1 MKNIPLL
8 KNIRASRSPSPDEGQ
23 PAGAQSG
30 RLKRIRESRLL
41 WPLAAWIVILVIT
54 LIFAPG
60 FFRIGI
66 IDDPVYG
73 KHLFGNLIDVFNNG
87 APLMLV
93 SIGMTLVIATGG
105 IDLSVGAV
113 IAISAAMGAVLI
125 NPALG
130 NRLITNE
137 ILTANTTNTP
147 LPLIV
152 LATLAAG
159 TLCGAWNGLLVSR
172 ARIQPMVAT
181 LILMVGGRGI
191 AQLITN
197 GQIMTIYYTPYFWF
211 GNGYILGL
219 PVSIYIVAFVFL
231 LAWLLVRKT
240 SIGLFIESVGIN
252 AKSTFYS
259 GINEKNVKLFAYT
272 FCGFCGA
279 IAGLIYS
286 SYIHSADGNN
296 NGLNYELDAILAVVM
311 GGTLMTGGRFS
322 LFATLIG
329 AVVIWTFTLT
339 MYTFGVP
346 ANALLAGRALL
357 VLIVVLLYSDQT
369 RRLLSSLMDAEQIRR
384 LMRKISDRK
393 GPRHGTAN

>member
-1 MKNIPLL
+1 
-8 KNIRASRSPSPDEGQ
+8 
-23 PAGAQSG
+23 
-30 RLKRIRESRLL
+30 
-41 WPLAAWIVILVIT
+41 
-54 LIFAPG
+54 
-60 FFRIGI
+60 
-66 IDDPVYG
+66 
-73 KHLFGNLIDVFNNG
+73 
-87 APLMLV
+87 
-93 SIGMTLVIATGG
+93 
-105 IDLSVGAV
+105 
-113 IAISAAMGAVLI
+113 
-125 NPALG
+125 
-130 NRLITNE
+130 
-137 ILTANTTNTP
+137 
-147 LPLIV
+147 
-152 LATLAAG
+152 
-159 TLCGAWNGLLVSR
+159 
-172 ARIQPMVAT
+172 MVAT